1 MAISSKLKRK
11 SLLNF
16 GINKP
21 YILIFIQ
28 QHMYIRKISLD
39 GMLCKVWHTMVCR
52 LCLFFS
58 IIFNFVTVIC
68 TQSSHQTAY
77 QPGFKTLYQFRSN
90 QSPTHNHAHIPH
102 IFLHIG
108 QNFHFE
114 HSKREHTMAFGC
126 WFFFLMEIV
135 EQSGSKMTLQNI
147 EYFKFSSILC
157 NLQYEF
163 FFWNISCNLNEYRGF
178 FSCKLMASKNI

>member
-28 QHMYIRKISLD
+28 QHMYNRKISLD
-39 GMLCKVWHTMVCR
+39 GMLCKVWYTQWCVD
-52 LCLFFS
+52 FAYFSPSFS
-58 IIFNFVTVIC
+58 ILLLLC

-90 QSPTHNHAHIPH
+90 QSPTYNHAHIPH

-126 WFFFLMEIV
+126 WNFFFDGNNGTIRI
-135 EQSGSKMTLQNI
+135 KNDFA
-147 EYFKFSSILC
+147 EYWIF
-157 NLQYEF
+157 
-163 FFWNISCNLNEYRGF
+163 
-178 FSCKLMASKNI
+178 